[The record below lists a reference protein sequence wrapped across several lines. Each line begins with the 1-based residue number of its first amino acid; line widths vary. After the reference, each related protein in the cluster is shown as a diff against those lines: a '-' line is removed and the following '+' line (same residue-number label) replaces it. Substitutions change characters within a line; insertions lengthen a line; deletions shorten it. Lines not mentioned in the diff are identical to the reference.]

1 MSPPLRVLD
10 VRADPERDLSEA
22 VAHLRSDGVLAY
34 PTETVYG
41 LGGACT
47 AAAVDAVRR
56 VKGRSDGKP
65 LLVLVGSIDSAG
77 SLEWTDAARELASIF
92 WPGSLTLVLDDPRE
106 TFPPGVRSASG
117 TVGVR
122 VSPHPL
128 VARLLEA
135 FGAPVTSTSLNAP
148 DKPPVSSGGRAREL
162 LGRLDADGVMLLDAG
177 TLRPSRPST
186 VVDCTGAVPVV
197 LREGAVPID
206 RLRCAL
212 PEIHGTRI
220 D

>member
-1 MSPPLRVLD
+1 MRVLD
-10 VRADPERDLSEA
+10 VRADPEPDLSEA
-22 VAHLRSDGVLAY
+22 VAHLRTEGILAY

-47 AAAVDAVRR
+47 APAVEAVRR
-56 VKGRSDGKP
+56 TKGRFDDKP
-65 LLVLVGSIDSAG
+65 LLALVPSLDSVGSLA
-77 SLEWTDAARELASIF
+77 WTDAARELASIF
-92 WPGSLTLVLDDPRE
+92 WPGSLTLVLRDPGE
-106 TFPPGVRSASG
+106 TFPAGVRSASG

-122 VSPHPL
+122 LSPHPI
-128 VARLLEA
+128 VKRLLEG
-135 FGAPVTSTSLNAP
+135 FDAPVTSTSLNEP
-148 DKPPVSSGGRAREL
+148 GEPPVSSGGRAREV

-177 TLRPSRPST
+177 TLPASRPST
-186 VVDCTGAVPVV
+186 VVDCTGPVPVV
-197 LREGAVPID
+197 LREGAVPIH